1 MVTVMTFDANVLS
14 DKFSDEKD
22 FLNRLE
28 GGIKQVLKGVE
39 EGANSLDDSVKLMN
53 SYLYSYPHMVK
64 YFDRLYD
71 KDEKESER
79 ESENY
84 KMREHELVGALFMVY
99 GWMPIILRFDFK
111 EKDRPEELS
120 ELLLFLSKLRGKDA
134 ARIWEEVDKDQNN
147 VTSGKETEI
156 KGYLQILKEM
166 LGGSV
171 VGLSKFLHFVN
182 PYAFPMYDSNVS
194 KALRKRVADVE
205 SYIRYAKSFDR
216 ICEKFHVN
224 EICDPKKRAC
234 LNEFQRGVAAEVD
247 RFNEKFRCETTPVRA
262 VEFVLFLEGREI
274 KRNEAEARRRGKEE
288 ERQANMR

>member
-1 MVTVMTFDANVLS
+1 MTFDANVLS

-134 ARIWEEVDKDQNN
+134 ARIWEEVDKDQENQ
-147 VTSGKETEI
+147 TSDEGEGI
-156 KGYLQILKEM
+156 KGDLQTLKDM

-171 VGLSKFLHFVN
+171 VGLSKFLHFLN
-182 PYAFPMYDSNVS
+182 PYVFPMYDSNVS
-194 KALRKRVADVE
+194 KALKKRLTDVE
-205 SYIRYAKSFDR
+205 SYIQYAKSFEH

-224 EICDPKKRAC
+224 EVCDPKKRSC
-234 LNEFQRGVAAEVD
+234 LNEFQKGVTTEID
-247 RFNEKFRCETTPVRA
+247 RFNEEFRCEITPVRA
-262 VEFVLFLEGREI
+262 VEFVLFLEGRKI
-274 KRNEAEARRRGKEE
+274 KRSEAEAKRKRKEE